1 ALPEGP
7 AIFANSADNTGGGA
21 PGDNTAVLAGLLNAN
36 LRGLVLLTMVDPAAV
51 ERGIEAGVGNVV
63 TLELGGHADHVF
75 SQPVPLTAYVKT
87 IGDGR
92 YRYSGASYTGVEVN
106 MGRTVVLQI
115 GGIQVVTCELK
126 SMTIDPALY
135 RSVGLEPRE
144 ARIVVVK
151 TASGF
156 RLGYADIAQ
165 AIFVL
170 DTPGYCPPNLRS
182 LTYTRAPRPLYPLDS
197 ENLYSGL
204 CMG

>member
-1 ALPEGP
+1 MGP

-21 PGDNTAVLAGLLNAN
+21 PGDNTAVLAGLLRAN
-36 LRGLVLLTMVDPAAV
+36 LREPVFLTTVDPAAV
-51 ERGIEAGVGNVV
+51 EVAIRSGVGTVV
-63 TLELGGHADHVF
+63 TLELGGHLDHVF
-75 SQPVPLTAYVKT
+75 SQPVPVTAYVKT

-92 YRYSGASYTGVEVN
+92 FRYTGTSFTGLEVN

-115 GGIQVVTCELK
+115 GGIHVVTCELK
-126 SMTIDPALY
+126 CMTIDPALY

-156 RLGYADIAQ
+156 RSGYADLAK

-170 DTPGYCPPNLRS
+170 DTPGFCPPNLRS
-182 LTYTRAPRPLYPLDS
+182 LTYTRAPRPIYPLDS
-197 ENLYSGL
+197 ENLYSEFS
-204 CMG
+204 MG